1 MINRIATYYKN
12 LPVSIS
18 KIALS
23 VLAICLFFIL
33 KEYTNHIINRYNY
46 EFSWVL
52 TSLKIGVNYIFW
64 GLFTPIAYWLSKLVQ
79 QRKTITLK
87 KVFQFILGCIALV
100 LLHQLAS
107 TRVYALLNYADSG
120 YLNQFFAENNLV
132 LLTLGTFSGLIELLL
147 IIGIFIGFE
156 YQQKYL
162 EKQKELITAQLNTLR
177 MQLHPHFLFNTL
189 HSIASMID
197 IDTKDAQKMLTKI
210 GSLLRVM
217 LENDAEQIIPLQ
229 EEVAFIKNYLDL
241 EEIRFQ
247 DRVTITYQ
255 IDEEVLNAQIPNMI
269 LQPLIENAVNHGI
282 AKTIAAG
289 NIRIKA
295 IKTIDSKLKIPCLEF
310 QISNTLGNR
319 SSTRKKIGFGVG
331 LKNVQQ
337 RLERVY
343 PNQYIFKTQ
352 IKNDTQF
359 IATIIIPFN
368 Q

>member
-1 MINRIATYYKN
+1 MINGILTYYKK
-12 LPVSIS
+12 LPIAIS

-23 VLAICLFFIL
+23 AFAICLFFIL
-33 KEYTNHIINRYNY
+33 KEYTNHIINGYNY
-46 EFSWVL
+46 DFSWGF
-52 TSLKIGVNYIFW
+52 TSLRIIINYTFW
-64 GLFTPIAYWLSKLVQ
+64 VLFTPIVYWLSKLIQ
-79 QRKTITLK
+79 ERKIITLK
-87 KVFQFILGCIALV
+87 KTIQFILGSVTLV
-100 LLHQLAS
+100 LLHQLVS
-107 TRVYALLNYADSG
+107 TRVYDLFYFVDSG
-120 YLNQFFAENNLV
+120 HLKQFFGSNNLV
-132 LLTLGTFSGLIELLL
+132 LLTVGSFSGLIELVL
-147 IIGIFIGFE
+147 IIGIFLGFD

-197 IDTKDAQKMLTKI
+197 IDTKVAQKMLTKV

-217 LENDAEQIIPLQ
+217 LEGDTEQIIPLQ
-229 EEVAFIKNYLDL
+229 QEIAFMKNYLDL

-255 IDEEVLNAQIPNMI
+255 IDENVLNAQIPNMI

-282 AKTIAAG
+282 AKTTSDG
-289 NIRIKA
+289 NITIKA
-295 IKTIDSKLKIPCLEF
+295 SKNVDSNLEF
-310 QISNTLGNR
+310 QISNTLGNAV
-319 SSTRKKIGFGVG
+319 SIRKKEGFGVG

-343 PNQYIFKTQ
+343 PNQFSFKAQ
-352 IKNDTQF
+352 VENASQF
-359 IATIIIPFN
+359 IVTIIIPFN